1 MVVKNRYFG
10 IWIFHVMNTLR
21 QIIGNNIRNKR
32 KILNIKQ
39 DELALLAEI
48 DRSYMGRIER
58 GEVNLTVDKLFQIA
72 LILKCEA
79 AELLPNHEQLT

>member
-1 MVVKNRYFG
+1 
-10 IWIFHVMNTLR
+10 MNTLR

-79 AELLPNHEQLT
+79 AELRPNHEQLT